1 MFRLSTKSSY
11 GLRACLALACSSAA
25 GPLAVADLS
34 RDNQIPRRYLEQ
46 ILNALRHKG
55 LVASTRGARGGYQLS
70 RQPNSI
76 SVGEIVRAVEGE
88 MDPILC
94 SVPELQS
101 QDCRT
106 VSGCASRRLCH
117 DLESTLLQV
126 LDGTTLEDMRREA
139 ASVHGGETVPLT
151 LNLPLLGS
159 VPNPMTHVETKNHGQ
174 ATTASPIKHEVNYV

>member
-1 MFRLSTKSSY
+1 LFRLSTKSSY
-11 GLRACLALACSSAA
+11 GLRACLALACSSGA

-55 LVASTRGARGGYQLS
+55 LVSSTRGARGGYKLS
-70 RQPNSI
+70 RDPGAI

-101 QDCRT
+101 HDCRT
-106 VSGCASRRLCH
+106 TLGCASRRLCH
-117 DLESTLLQV
+117 DLETTLLTV

-139 ASVHGGETVPLT
+139 VSLHPGESAVQFTLT
-151 LNLPLLGS
+151 LPL
-159 VPNPMTHVETKNHGQ
+159 Q
-174 ATTASPIKHEVNYV
+174 APQRTNQSKIEVNYV